1 VRSREPRLPAG
12 LEYALARVAA
22 AEQLLIAFDFDGTL
36 SPIVSN
42 YELAAADRE
51 AVETLFALAALP
63 RTRVAVISGRA
74 REDLER
80 RLGDCPQEV
89 LLVGSH
95 GAELET
101 HSEGRNEDAEARAR
115 VERFSEQ
122 LTPVA
127 QRFPGSRLERKPYSL
142 AYHYR
147 NVGDAQQEDAR
158 SAAIEA
164 AGPSAVATKDGK
176 KVVEFLAVHAD
187 KGDAL
192 RRLRT
197 LTSDGGDNRV
207 TLLFVGDDVTD
218 EAGFESLEEGDV
230 GIKIGSGPTAAGF
243 AMDGQEQVL
252 PMLRQLFRMRSRE
265 IADSLP

>member
-1 VRSREPRLPAG
+1 MRPREPRLPAG

-22 AEQLLIAFDFDGTL
+22 AEQLLVAFDFDGTL

-80 RLGDCPQEV
+80 RLGDCPQDV

-95 GAELET
+95 GAELEARADGQ
-101 HSEGRNEDAEARAR
+101 EVGGEARAR
-115 VERFSEQ
+115 VEWFSEQ
-122 LTPVA
+122 LAPVV

-147 NVGDAQQEDAR
+147 NVSEAQQEEAR
-158 SAAIEA
+158 EAAIEA
-164 AGPSAVATKDGK
+164 AAASAVATKDGK
-176 KVVEFLAVHAD
+176 KVVEFFAVHAD
-187 KGDAL
+187 KGTAL
-192 RRLRT
+192 RQLRAMT
-197 LTSDGGDNRV
+197 RGGGEGQM
-207 TLLFVGDDVTD
+207 TMLFVGDDVTD
-218 EAGFESLEEGDV
+218 EAGFESLSEGDV
-230 GIKIGSGPTAAGF
+230 GIRVGSGPTAAGF
-243 AMDGQEQVL
+243 AVDGQEQVT
-252 PMLRQLFRMRSRE
+252 PMLRQLFRLRSRE
-265 IADSLP
+265 LAETLP